1 MISLYFHIPFCTKKC
16 NYCHFYVLPD
26 KAPLHQQY
34 MRGLKLEWERYVPLL
49 AGKSIATVYF
59 GGGTPA
65 LIGPE
70 AIAEILGWVKKDT
83 LLASEDPEITIEA
96 NPENI
101 QEALMR
107 GFAEAGINRVSI
119 GVQTLD
125 NLLLKVLGRL
135 HDSRKAIDSIYMVA
149 EAGINNISIDL
160 MYDLPHQNLLSWNNT
175 LNQVSELPITHLS
188 MYNLTI
194 EPHTVFFK
202 YRDQLNKQIPDE
214 ESSLRMYE
222 MACDKLESA
231 GLKQYE
237 ISAFTKNGKWSRHNV
252 GYWVGRDFLG
262 FGPSAFS
269 HWQGKRFRNIA
280 NLSQYVKSLEKN
292 DLPID
297 FEEKLDED
305 ARRRELLAINLR
317 LIEGVDLQ
325 AFQQKFGALNS
336 EDRQALKKM
345 IDMSFLEQKCDRISL
360 TRKGVL
366 FYDSIAEE
374 II

>member
-1 MISLYFHIPFCTKKC
+1 
-16 NYCHFYVLPD
+16 
-26 KAPLHQQY
+26 